1 MAVQRRLI
9 VAVFNER
16 SSAES
21 AIEQLYNAGVSS
33 DRISY
38 SGSDAGNAGGGF
50 VESIKNLFGGTH
62 TRTPAD
68 VMHDLSNMGLAEDEA
83 QYYAQEY
90 ATGRTIVAVH
100 PDEQSQNVL
109 AILQDSG
116 GYHFHSP
123 EGTGPAA
130 QTSTETEVKENL
142 PDYTQTETGGQSS
155 GYDVNQLTPAERSAM
170 EPANESYKQDVNQPE
185 QSRQPVP
192 ETSHINKQ
200 GSNAPGYS
208 PGPQDGSVL
217 PGPTENYGQ
226 ADTLRQGG
234 TYEQNVEQVRPPE
247 HPAGPAGPYS
257 QGIEGTVNTPKEPN
271 EQFNRRLESE
281 PNPNFDYSREQREN
295 LDREDI

>member
-1 MAVQRRLI
+1 MTVQKKLI

-16 SSAES
+16 GSAEN
-21 AIEQLYNAGVSS
+21 ALEQLYNAGVSS

-38 SGSDAGNAGGGF
+38 SGSDAGNSEGGF

-62 TRTPAD
+62 TRTPTD

-109 AILQDSG
+109 AILQNSG

-123 EGTGPAA
+123 EGTGAA
-130 QTSTETEVKENL
+130 ARTRTETEVRENL
-142 PDYTQTETGGQSS
+142 PDYTQTETGGQSA
-155 GYDVNQLTPAERSAM
+155 GYDVNQLTPAERNAM
-170 EPANESYKQDVNQPE
+170 EPANGGYKQDSNRTE
-185 QSRQPVP
+185 HSEQPVP
-192 ETSHINKQ
+192 ETSHINEQ
-200 GSNAPGYS
+200 GGKVPGYS
-208 PGPQDGSVL
+208 LGS
-217 PGPTENYGQ
+217 TENYGQ

-234 TYEQNVEQVRPPE
+234 TYEQTVEQVRTPE

-257 QGIEGTVNTPKEPN
+257 QGIKGEVHTPKEPN
-271 EQFNRRLESE
+271 EQFNRKLNRESE